1 MVHDL
6 YLSMRAKAT
15 APKSKKMKN
24 EPLPPIPYEPYS
36 VVFELKDPETL
47 LEVAS
52 VLSCK
57 LGGKFN
63 VVPVHPEEANHH
75 TAKLVLFTLPQKRIN
90 ICPDDADKPL
100 VFQSVARFC
109 MKIMIRGIPEV
120 GGAYVDE
127 AGVSF
132 NTNLVLPLASLSL
145 INPLTCTSNDVH
157 AVLHALGVEA
167 ALVTLYTEMQKVIQF
182 DGNRIHWKYVY
193 LLAESIMHRGYMCP
207 ITRHGMGRKQNGVLI
222 RASFETTKE
231 VFLEGGTHALNDPM
245 HGITPN
251 IMFANRIP
259 CGTGTFD
266 VLPLPGCK
274 RKRYEPNGP
283 SRPAT
288 STASVRWDFFANVHD
303 TIARLHTAAT
313 RQSAE
318 AAPSPRVDVL
328 RPSKLSMCWADEEDA
343 PLGSP
348 SPAYKAESDGYSPE
362 YDPDHD
368 FAERPKLCP
377 TDDSRTSP
385 TGELSHPPPQV
396 SPTPP
401 DVSPTLSPDK
411 PPEVSPMVS
420 PMTSPRVSPMVP
432 PMVSPMASPVVSSG
446 VTTLN
451 TASPANTGPIK
462 RKNSDFDDID
472 ALKKKSKLQSMPYPP
487 SIEF

>member
-1 MVHDL
+1 
-6 YLSMRAKAT
+6 
-15 APKSKKMKN
+15 
-24 EPLPPIPYEPYS
+24 
-36 VVFELKDPETL
+36 
-47 LEVAS
+47 
-52 VLSCK
+52 
-57 LGGKFN
+57 
-63 VVPVHPEEANHH
+63 
-75 TAKLVLFTLPQKRIN
+75 
-90 ICPDDADKPL
+90 
-100 VFQSVARFC
+100 
-109 MKIMIRGIPEV
+109 
-120 GGAYVDE
+120 
-127 AGVSF
+127 
-132 NTNLVLPLASLSL
+132 
-145 INPLTCTSNDVH
+145 
-157 AVLHALGVEA
+157 
-167 ALVTLYTEMQKVIQF
+167 
-182 DGNRIHWKYVY
+182 
-193 LLAESIMHRGYMCP
+193 CP

-283 SRPAT
+283 SRPAAT
-288 STASVRWDFFANVHD
+288 TASVRWDFFANVHD

-348 SPAYKAESDGYSPE
+348 SPAYNAESDGYSPE

-368 FAERPKLCP
+368 FAELPKLCP

-411 PPEVSPMVS
+411 PSEVSPPMVS

-432 PMVSPMASPVVSSG
+432 PMVSPMASPVVCSG
-446 VTTLN
+446 VTSTLN
-451 TASPANTGPIK
+451 TASPANTGPIKALK

-487 SIEF
+487 SIEFLDPQSLSSPECESPGVQETFRQFFAIRSPTYKQGCNTYQSLGPNSFNAISINTLLQSNSKGSFSLKSPTYDASHASP